1 MLVKVQCP
9 ACKKSIQVP
18 EKYRSKKIKCPGCGE
33 HLIVPAIEAAV
44 AMPPQA
50 EEASTNVERDAKEP
64 LYSHPNAAPSM
75 TSVSEPAKT
84 REPIDYAVLVCL
96 ASAPILFLI
105 ATGAILI
112 GKNDFAVL
120 VAAVCLMCSLL
131 LIAKYGH
138 LQSIIRTLHKEKTH
152 LDELSVARTRDA
164 QDAIDKYEDFK
175 SNYDK
180 VVASRL
186 AEIQKINDEER
197 ERLAHF
203 EASSQEKLD
212 RANERNHTI
221 DRLGKRLLN
230 DSVKWIGAKITPNNF
245 TASSERL
252 KKVIEFC
259 RKHEYAVDKSL
270 ENELLDNLRTEFED
284 ALRKQ
289 HAKDEQ
295 QRIKARIREEQRAE
309 KELGREMRRIEAEKN
324 AIEKALAVALK
335 KAKDQHS
342 EEVDALREKL
352 RDAEEKSQRAL
363 SMAQQTKAGN
373 VDVISNIGSF
383 GEGVY
388 KIGMTRRLELR

>member
-1 MLVKVQCP
+1 
-9 ACKKSIQVP
+9 
-18 EKYRSKKIKCPGCGE
+18 
-33 HLIVPAIEAAV
+33 
-44 AMPPQA
+44 
-50 EEASTNVERDAKEP
+50 
-64 LYSHPNAAPSM
+64 
-75 TSVSEPAKT
+75 
-84 REPIDYAVLVCL
+84 
-96 ASAPILFLI
+96 
-105 ATGAILI
+105 
-112 GKNDFAVL
+112 
-120 VAAVCLMCSLL
+120 MCSLL